1 MATTPLPFPQEP
13 TGSVG
18 PAAPLPTGTAVAH
31 LTIERVLHEGLHNV
45 VYLAR
50 DPKEQRLALM
60 EYFPRALAL
69 RQPDGSVRAR
79 QAGDAIALSV
89 GREAFVLDANT
100 LERIDHP
107 GLVRVLGSLQ
117 AHRTVYRAMGY
128 IDGPTLEQH
137 IATRGP
143 AASAGAALRLLDQ
156 LLDALDALHRAGV
169 VHGRVRPDQILMA
182 GGERPVLLGMGSAGA
197 EIAGHDAGP
206 WDAPEQAAMSR
217 HDRIN
222 SATDLYMAAATAWC
236 YATGDAPPPL
246 RERIAAPEAW
256 DPAAALAELPEGP
269 DEAPGTRERLVLAL
283 KAALALMPS
292 ARPQRVADLRRLL
305 HPGAPA
311 PTFEP
316 SGAAPLWVG
325 TMPDRESQWEVLERV
340 HSEER
345 ETVSAPAPSVA
356 SAVAVDVLPRHPGE
370 PIAAKRNEEGP
381 GLEAAV
387 PGAGQARRHRA
398 LWILPLLALLLVGT
412 GVGWWLLRDE
422 PVPAFGTTTS
432 RPVGGDGAAAPPPQ
446 VPREIVAPVG
456 PVGAASA
463 SVPVSDVAA
472 PPPGP
477 SVAAEAPAA
486 SASAAP
492 PLAPPATPAQALAPP
507 PAAPKAAA
515 PAPAKRAAPS
525 EAGRSPAA
533 SPTAPART
541 AARRAPAEGGSSG
554 GSPFCSDRRQAAYRY
569 CMQAQCAKP
578 VWRNHPQCNEARRS
592 GVIS

>member
-1 MATTPLPFPQEP
+1 VATTPLPFPQEP

-18 PAAPLPTGTAVAH
+18 PAAPLPPGTAVAH
-31 LTIERVLHEGLHNV
+31 LTVERVLHEGLHNV

-50 DPKEQRLALM
+50 DPNDQALALM

-128 IDGPTLEQH
+128 IDGPTLEHH

-222 SATDLYMAAATAWC
+222 SATDLYMAAATAWS
-236 YATGDAPPPL
+236 YATGDVPPPL

-256 DPAAALAELPEGP
+256 DPAVALADLPEGS

-283 KAALALMPS
+283 KAALALLPS

-305 HPGAPA
+305 HPGASA
-311 PTFEP
+311 TGFEP

-325 TMPDRESQWEVLERV
+325 TMPDRESQWEVLEKAR
-340 HSEER
+340 SEER
-345 ETVSAPAPSVA
+345 ETVSAPAPSAA
-356 SAVAVDVLPRHPGE
+356 STVAVDVQPRHPRE
-370 PIAAKRNEEGP
+370 PVAATLDEEAPAHGV
-381 GLEAAV
+381 GA
-387 PGAGQARRHRA
+387 PGAADARRHPA
-398 LWILPLLALLLVGT
+398 LWMLPLIALLLVGA
-412 GVGWWLLRDE
+412 GVGWWLLSSE
-422 PVPAFGTTTS
+422 PVPAFGTTATPPAGS
-432 RPVGGDGAAAPPPQ
+432 DGAAPLPQ
-446 VPREIVAPVG
+446 MAREIVAPVG
-456 PVGAASA
+456 PAG
-463 SVPVSDVAA
+463 
-472 PPPGP
+472 
-477 SVAAEAPAA
+477 AA
-486 SASAAP
+486 SASAAVSDVASLP
-492 PLAPPATPAQALAPP
+492 PAPSVAAEEAPAPASAAPPVAPPATVPQVVAPP
-507 PAAPKAAA
+507 PAVPQAAA
-515 PAPAKRAAPS
+515 PTPARRAVPS
-525 EAGRSPAA
+525 EVGRTPAA

-541 AARRAPAEGGSSG
+541 AARRPPGEGGSSG
-554 GSPFCSDRRQAAYRY
+554 APCSDRRQAAYRY

-578 VWRNHPQCNEARRS
+578 MWRNHPQCNEARRS

>member
-1 MATTPLPFPQEP
+1 VATTPLPFPQEP

-18 PAAPLPTGTAVAH
+18 PAAPLPPGTAVAH
-31 LTIERVLHEGLHNV
+31 LTVERVLHEGLHNV

-50 DPKEQRLALM
+50 DPNDQALALM

-128 IDGPTLEQH
+128 IDGPTLEHH

-222 SATDLYMAAATAWC
+222 SATDLYMAAATAWS
-236 YATGDAPPPL
+236 YATGDVPPPL

-256 DPAAALAELPEGP
+256 DPAVALADLPEGS

-283 KAALALMPS
+283 KAALALLPS

-311 PTFEP
+311 APFES

-325 TMPDRESQWEVLERV
+325 AMPDRESQWEVLEKAR
-340 HSEER
+340 SDDR
-345 ETVSAPAPSVA
+345 EAVDAPAPSA
-356 SAVAVDVLPRHPGE
+356 ISAVAVEVLPRQPRA
-370 PIAAKRNEEGP
+370 PFAAERDEEVQFREAVGP
-381 GLEAAV
+381 D
-387 PGAGQARRHRA
+387 AGPARRHPA
-398 LWILPLLALLLVGT
+398 LWILPLIALLLVGA
-412 GVGWWLLRDE
+412 GLGWWLLSDA
-422 PVPAFGTTTS
+422 PVPAFGTTAN
-432 RPVGGDGAAAPPPQ
+432 PPAGGDGPAPLPQAAREVVAPVAPVDAAASSPVPGPAAPPP
-446 VPREIVAPVG
+446 A
-456 PVGAASA
+456 
-463 SVPVSDVAA
+463 
-472 PPPGP
+472 P
-477 SVAAEAPAA
+477 SVAAEE
-486 SASAAP
+486 
-492 PLAPPATPAQALAPP
+492 
-507 PAAPKAAA
+507 A
-515 PAPAKRAAPS
+515 PAPASVVPPAARPPTPAPARRAAAT
-525 EAGRSPAA
+525 EVGRSPSA
-533 SPTAPART
+533 SPAAPARP
-541 AARRAPAEGGSSG
+541 AARRPPQEGASTAAPCND
-554 GSPFCSDRRQAAYRY
+554 PRQVAYRY

-578 VWRNHPQCNEARRS
+578 MWRNHPQCNEARRS